1 MKINIQ
7 FSGMKTMIISLAT
20 LFFFFPLANGQ
31 HKTSVPK
38 KEVKAMRIEHAI
50 AARNVYIMV
59 NEALPL
65 NHSAILLTSDYW
77 LRLKHDSAFVYLPYY
92 GRAYSVPYNGGGG
105 FDFAKKRINDTIT
118 FKKRQGYTWRFS
130 AQTSDDNYQF
140 NVWISLDGYA
150 TITVN
155 CNNRQSISYYGE
167 CVLPEKTSPK

>member
-1 MKINIQ
+1 
-7 FSGMKTMIISLAT
+7 MKTTIILLVSLL
-20 LFFFFPLANGQ
+20 LFYPLAIGQ
-31 HKTSVPK
+31 QKTGITK
-38 KEVKAMRIEHAI
+38 KEAKAMRIKQAI
-50 AARNVYIMV
+50 NARDIHIMV

-65 NHSAILLTSDYW
+65 NHSAIPLTSDYS
-77 LRLKHDSAFVYLPYY
+77 LRLKHDSAFVYLPYF

-105 FDFAKKRINDTIT
+105 FDFAKKRTDDTIN
-118 FKKRQGYTWRFS
+118 FKKSQGYTWRFS

-167 CVLPEKTSPK
+167 CVLPDKTSPK

>member
-1 MKINIQ
+1 
-7 FSGMKTMIISLAT
+7 MIILLAN
-20 LFFFFPLANGQ
+20 LLLFFPLAIGQ
-31 HKTSVPK
+31 QKTSVTK
-38 KEVKAMRIEHAI
+38 KEAKAMCIEQAI
-50 AARNVYIMV
+50 ATRNVHIMV

-65 NHSAILLTSDYW
+65 NHSAIPLTSDYW

-105 FDFAKKRINDTIT
+105 FDFAKKRTDDTIN
-118 FKKRQGYTWRFS
+118 FKKREGYTWRFS

-167 CVLPEKTSPK
+167 CIFSEKTSTK